1 LAATDADSRASAMR
15 GEPGLGVQCAE
26 WLWEHSVA
34 AVAADN
40 YAVEVVPS
48 EHRGAML
55 PLHLLLIRDMGMTI
69 GEMFNLEL
77 LAEACAGDGVYECL
91 FVGTSLKVT
100 GGVGSPITPIAV
112 R

>member
-1 LAATDADSRASAMR
+1 LSV
-15 GEPGLGVQCAE
+15 ECAE
-26 WLWEHSVA
+26 WLWRHGVA

-40 YAVEVVPS
+40 YALEVVPS
-48 EHRGAML
+48 DRKGAML

-69 GEMFNLEL
+69 GEMFDLEDL
-77 LAEACAGDGVYECL
+77 SRACAADQVYDFL

-100 GGVGSPITPIAV
+100 GGVGSPTTPIAV